1 MAATFSKDERIR
13 RKQDFQRVYQGGKK
27 IVSSSFIL
35 YYCLEPERPYRR
47 LGIAASRKVGN
58 AVKRN
63 LAKRRLRAVFLEIQS
78 SLREGV
84 YVFVAKEKM
93 NHMSYETLKQG
104 IVWSMKKLNCVR
116 E

>member
-63 LAKRRLRAVFLEIQS
+63 RCKRLVREVFRQNKDLFPQGADI
-78 SLREGV
+78 
-84 YVFVAKEKM
+84 VFVVARAMTEKYYSDILSEIYRVFQP
-93 NHMSYETLKQG
+93 H
-104 IVWSMKKLNCVR
+104 
-116 E
+116 